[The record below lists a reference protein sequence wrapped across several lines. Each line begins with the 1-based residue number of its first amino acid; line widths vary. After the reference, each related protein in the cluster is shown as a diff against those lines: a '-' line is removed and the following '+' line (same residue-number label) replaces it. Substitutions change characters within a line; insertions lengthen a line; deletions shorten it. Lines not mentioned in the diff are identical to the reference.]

1 MMNLTSFC
9 SVCKD
14 DFRTSR
20 SWISCFFSPSC
31 DCLTLFTERKIQRY
45 VRMRNKDVEMLH
57 GQEDPKLTPAKSV
70 DSFSSVGLRFSTT
83 FNPSWKKLDGERVF
97 EKWWSFQRTIRL
109 YLFIYLFGFVLI
121 FVKKKKREERTCTGR
136 ENIWWGS
143 APGRPPSWFW
153 FHSLWWDTEMR
164 WERPSVSCL
173 KPTTAGWKVK
183 HVPYLT
189 HLELKGPSL
198 FFHLLSNLSSTDLRP
213 DHPVLLGML
222 PLLFLDLI
230 TTQQRRHTIMQHKL
244 LRYRYSIVSTL
255 SKWWLFLHLHLLR
268 CQAKSKAAY

>member
-1 MMNLTSFC
+1 MNLTSFC

-121 FVKKKKREERTCTGR
+121 FVKKKEKGRTYLHWAWKYLMRFCTR
-136 ENIWWGS
+136 STPFLILISFTLMRYWN
-143 APGRPPSWFW
+143 
-153 FHSLWWDTEMR
+153 EMR
-164 WERPSVSCL
+164 TALWVSCL